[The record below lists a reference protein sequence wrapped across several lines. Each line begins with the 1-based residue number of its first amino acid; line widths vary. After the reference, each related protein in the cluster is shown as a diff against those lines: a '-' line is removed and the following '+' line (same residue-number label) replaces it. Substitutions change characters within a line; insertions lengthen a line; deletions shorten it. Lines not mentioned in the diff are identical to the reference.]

1 LSLWPESRFA
11 EAARLL
17 ETRAC
22 EMGRAGTVL
31 DEDARLRRML
41 LIVIAVMLVAWGL
54 LFIAARGA
62 GLF

>member
-1 LSLWPESRFA
+1 
-11 EAARLL
+11 
-17 ETRAC
+17 
-22 EMGRAGTVL
+22 L

>member
-1 LSLWPESRFA
+1 LDGRRSRFA
-11 EAARLL
+11 YALQLSEAHVCGMERL
-17 ETRAC
+17 
-22 EMGRAGTVL
+22 GTVL

-41 LIVIAVMLVAWGL
+41 LVVIVVMLAVWGL

>member
-1 LSLWPESRFA
+1 LDGRRSRFA
-11 EAARLL
+11 YALRFLEAHVCGMERLV
-17 ETRAC
+17 
-22 EMGRAGTVL
+22 TVL

-41 LIVIAVMLVAWGL
+41 LVVIVVILAVWGL